1 MSTGPA
7 LLLLMQTIDE
17 QERLI
22 EQLRTRNQHLEQE
35 IVQLTRETKNEQP
48 L

>member
-1 MSTGPA
+1 MTTGPA

-22 EQLRTRNQHLEQE
+22 EALQARNQQLEQE
-35 IVQLTRETKNEQP
+35 VVALTRETRNGNH